1 MAKQLFAVIY
11 SRGPAWENSRPM
23 EQQQDWH
30 VHAAFM
36 DALVAD
42 SFVLLGGPLEGT
54 LRVLLIV
61 RADNE
66 DHIRTRLSDD
76 SWIKNDLLRIAE
88 VTPWTLR
95 LGSLV

>member
-1 MAKQLFAVIY
+1 MAKQLFAVIS
-11 SRGPAWENSRPM
+11 SRGPGWQNSRPM
-23 EQQQDWH
+23 EEQQDWH

-42 SFVLLGGPLEGT
+42 GFVLLGGPLEGT
-54 LRVLLIV
+54 SRVLLIV

-66 DHIRTRLSDD
+66 DQIRMRLSGD
-76 SWIKNDLLRIAE
+76 SWIKNDLLRVTE
-88 VTPWTLR
+88 VAPWMLR